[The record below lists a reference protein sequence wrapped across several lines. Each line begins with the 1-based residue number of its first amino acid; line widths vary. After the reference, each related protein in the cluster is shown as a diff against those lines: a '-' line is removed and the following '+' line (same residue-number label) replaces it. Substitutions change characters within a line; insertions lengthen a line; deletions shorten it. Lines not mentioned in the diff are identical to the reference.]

1 MREFFKSRRF
11 KIILAVVAVILGG
24 MLYAASTGGVA
35 TLPERMLSYVVIPVQ
50 KAAAWVSD
58 GITGFLSVFFDAR
71 ENYEENI
78 QLKEDISELRKQLVD
93 YEKTKTENERLKE
106 ITGLKELNPD
116 IEFQPAG
123 VIARDPDDRFGSF
136 TIDVG
141 TLHGVSVRD
150 PVVTGEGLVGYVS
163 EVGPSYA
170 KVTTVLSPD
179 LNVGAVEIRT
189 KDTGNITGSVETAA
203 QGLTRLELLP
213 KDTQIEAGDIVVTA
227 GTSGFFPQDIIIG
240 VVEEVVLEQSGITCT
255 AIVRP
260 VSEIDEIKNVFVLT
274 DFLGKQTGDSLAE
287 VLEGQEEQTP

>member
-11 KIILAVVAVILGG
+11 KIILAIVAVILGG

-35 TLPERMLSYVVIPVQ
+35 TLPERMLSYVVVPVQ
-50 KAAAWVSD
+50 KAAAWVSN
-58 GITGFLSVFFDAR
+58 GITDFLSVFFDAR

-78 QLKEDISELRKQLVD
+78 QLKEDISDLRKQLAD
-93 YEKTKTENERLKE
+93 YEKIKTENERLKE
-106 ITGLKELNPD
+106 ITGLKEMNPD

-170 KVTTVLSPD
+170 KVTTILSPD

-203 QGLTRLELLP
+203 KGLTQLELLP
-213 KDTQIEAGDIVVTA
+213 KDTQVKAGDIVVTA

-240 VVEEVVLEQSGITCT
+240 TVEEVILEPSGSTCT
-255 AIVRP
+255 AGIRP

-274 DFLGKQTGDSLAE
+274 DFLGKQTGDSLSDA
-287 VLEGQEEQTP
+287 LEDPEEKSP

>member
-11 KIILAVVAVILGG
+11 KIILAIVAVILGG

-35 TLPERMLSYVVIPVQ
+35 PLPERMLSYVVVPVQ
-50 KAAAWVSD
+50 KAAAWVSN
-58 GITGFLSVFFDAR
+58 GITDFLSVFFDAR

-78 QLKEDISELRKQLVD
+78 QLKEDISDLRKQLVD
-93 YEKTKTENERLKE
+93 YEKIKTENERLKE
-106 ITGLKELNPD
+106 ITGLKEMNPD

-170 KVTTVLSPD
+170 KVTTILSPD

-203 QGLTRLELLP
+203 KGLTQLELLP
-213 KDTQIEAGDIVVTA
+213 KDTQVKAGDIVVTA

-240 VVEEVVLEQSGITCT
+240 TVEEVILEPSGITCT
-255 AIVRP
+255 AVIQP

-274 DFLGKQTGDSLAE
+274 DFLGKQTGDSLSDA
-287 VLEGQEEQTP
+287 LEDPEENSP